1 MNPSSGRF
9 WGLAAFVAILSL
21 LTGCASV
28 TQGTTQTM
36 KIETLTQAGQA
47 LPGAEC
53 SLNNDK
59 ATSKAVSGRS
69 AQVRRSGANLVLHCT
84 LAGQPE
90 ASGQAVSRANAGL
103 AGNLLLGSAL
113 GAAIDVGTGAAYTY
127 PTWIRL
133 VFGEDRLFDRSGHRD
148 DGPVAG
154 TLVRKMESD
163 GAPPAP
169 AVAAISQAF
178 VVAKPLQSP
187 EPVALAPG
195 DLGIRA
201 ALKQGDAL
209 EYSLTDAMT
218 GNNRLVT
225 YRLERIE
232 ARTPAEEGTLIFNGG
247 GRVERHDGRVVSIAV
262 PVGGYF
268 DSSSPPGGWGRKDL
282 KPGMQWH
289 STYMAFSGQKWRHD
303 VDVTVLEERST
314 VIGGVELRVL
324 EIAYKGWIHAPMGS
338 SSSPVGTPFEA
349 TVLYAPDLG
358 RTVKFAAKHR
368 RTGGILMAQ
377 ESMELVRVVR

>member
-9 WGLAAFVAILSL
+9 WGLAAFVAIFSV

-36 KIETLTQAGQA
+36 KIETLTQAGEA
-47 LPGAEC
+47 LPGADC
-53 SLNNDK
+53 RLNNDK
-59 ATSKAVSGRS
+59 AASKAVSGRS
-69 AQVRRSGANLVLHCT
+69 TQVRRSGADLMVQCT
-84 LAGQPE
+84 LAGQPA

-154 TLVRKMESD
+154 TLVRRVE
-163 GAPPAP
+163 GEAA
-169 AVAAISQAF
+169 AATVVVAAVSRPAIAE
-178 VVAKPLQSP
+178 KPLQSP
-187 EPVALAPG
+187 PSAAIAPDDPG
-195 DLGIRA
+195 VSA

-209 EYSLTDAMT
+209 EYSLTDGMT
-218 GNNRLVT
+218 GINSLVT

-232 ARTPAEEGTLIFNGG
+232 ARTSVDEGKLVFNGG
-247 GRVERHDGRVVSIAV
+247 GRIERPDGRVVSIAA

-289 STYMAFSGQKWRHD
+289 STYVASSGQKWRHD
-303 VDVTVLEERST
+303 VDATVIEERRT
-314 VIGGVELRVL
+314 VIGGAELTVL
-324 EIAYKGWIHAPMGS
+324 EITYKGWIHAPMGS

-349 TVLYAPDLG
+349 TVLYASDLG
-358 RTVKFAAKHR
+358 RTVRFEVRHR
-368 RTGGILMAQ
+368 RTGGVLLAQ